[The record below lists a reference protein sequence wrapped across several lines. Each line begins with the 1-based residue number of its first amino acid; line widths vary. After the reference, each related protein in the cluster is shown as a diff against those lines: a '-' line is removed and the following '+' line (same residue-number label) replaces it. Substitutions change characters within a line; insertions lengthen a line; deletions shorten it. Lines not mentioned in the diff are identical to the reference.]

1 MKISGEKIKQTV
13 SSVKEHWSIPPDGRY
28 IPYKEILAYS
38 VGGIGVKFVI
48 YTVWYISLSAT
59 SLLAGSALGL
69 KNGDLVKLNMV
80 ATIIGLFLGPIRGLI
95 IDNTRSSK
103 GKFRPYLLYT
113 GIPSAILLT
122 IFAFLP
128 FETMTY
134 NQKLWSLFISYM
146 LLQLCY
152 PFYDQAYTTLVQ
164 VMSPNSTERAD
175 VITVST
181 FIYSLAPTIMGF
193 FVPLIAGFTGGL
205 EHINAYRVIM
215 PALGIGG
222 ALIGLF
228 SYFGTKERIIVSK
241 DYTPKVPFF
250 KGIGAGIANK
260 YQWARSLTS
269 WCILFQAGVGNV
281 TTWYFYYGI
290 KDVLNLSTE
299 QQGVLNGTLM
309 TILGAAATPAMLL
322 SPLLIRKLGK
332 RNMYIFYILGNVITL
347 VGMYLFIEQ
356 IWVLYA
362 FIWIRGFFNTFP
374 LIADSAM
381 SADVLDYQQYKSGDR
396 LEGLM
401 GQFVGTIGV
410 FVSMGITY
418 FTQTIVMQ
426 NHFGLVDNYDDLY
439 KASFREP
446 LSKGMIVIA
455 IVGFV
460 LALIPFITMYTLTEE
475 QHDSHIKVLKIRA
488 ALEDYATDSLSE
500 GQLDEAKKIYADSV
514 NEYNECIEAL
524 NTASNRKERKKLQSK
539 IKSLE
544 IVIDEKDRFATEKM
558 LKKTAKAKELLTHTV
573 EELYGISEPTL
584 DKYNEAN
591 AMSENTKEE
600 AKIKAAKL
608 KEASKELD
616 TFHKKAYDY
625 IQARKLVKQNELYSL
640 GRNIYKRIT
649 KRLNRNGIKPLE
661 KSGGFLYNLTKLLI
675 FKIFV
680 EISYFIL
687 YNN

>member
-13 SSVKEHWSIPPDGRY
+13 SSVKEHWSTPPEGRY

-69 KNGDLVKLNMV
+69 KNGDLVKLNMI
-80 ATIIGLFLGPIRGLI
+80 ATVIGLFLGPIRGLI

-558 LKKTAKAKELLTHTV
+558 LQKTAKAKELLTHTV

-625 IQARKLVKQNELYSL
+625 IQARKLVKQNEYYTHW
-640 GRNIYKRIT
+640 N
-649 KRLNRNGIKPLE
+649 E
-661 KSGGFLYNLTKLLI
+661 I
-675 FKIFV
+675 FTS
-680 EISYFIL
+680 EL
-687 YNN
+687 QNA

>member
-13 SSVKEHWSIPPDGRY
+13 SSVKEHWSTPPEGRY

-69 KNGDLVKLNMV
+69 KNGDLVKLNMI

-181 FIYSLAPTIMGF
+181 FIYSLAPSIMGF

-290 KDVLNLSTE
+290 KDVLDLSTE

-558 LKKTAKAKELLTHTV
+558 LKKTAKAKELLTHTI

-625 IQARKLVKQNELYSL
+625 IQARKLVKQNEYYTHWNEIFTNELYTNELQNS
-640 GRNIYKRIT
+640 
-649 KRLNRNGIKPLE
+649 
-661 KSGGFLYNLTKLLI
+661 
-675 FKIFV
+675 
-680 EISYFIL
+680 
-687 YNN
+687 